1 MSNHSKINLVKDIFQ
16 DPSFQHYYQLIK
28 KSESDQSSRV
38 KPLRVELKQVI
49 GSLLSFLIAGIDHK
63 KPIIYVCENDEE
75 MRVTESDLLELGI
88 KKVLSFPSLQRRP
101 YDTGAIINASS
112 MVQRTEVL
120 QKITEKND
128 FIILCSAEG
137 LFDFIQDPV
146 TFQSAKLELEKSR
159 EYQFQHIQE
168 HLTLNGYKNVRF
180 VDEPGEIAI
189 RGGILDIYPYS
200 GEYPIRIEFFG
211 NEIESI
217 REFDA
222 DSQRSVAFLDRV
234 SIVPDISN
242 IQHESLHNFLDY
254 LGEKVHFVV
263 KDESLILSCL
273 TKLYDDA
280 VERYDPKSQELS
292 PKKLFLDATSFKSI
306 IGEKAESLSYIGFS
320 ETTEFDQIITFDARP
335 QPDFNGVIRQVIED
349 IERQS
354 KQGFATYICCDNQGQ
369 VERFEELLPAVSS
382 SYKYSLLGQSL
393 NKGFILENLKLAVY
407 TDHQIFN
414 RYHRPKI
421 KKRRYSGGISFKE
434 IYDLNLGD
442 YVVHVDYG
450 IGKFSGFKKIE
461 VKGVIQEVVVV
472 QYQENSTLYVN
483 LSSLHKL
490 QKYSAKEGMA
500 PRVTKLG
507 SGEWARKKAQ
517 TRKKV
522 KNIAR
527 DLIELY
533 AKRKMK
539 KAFAYSADNAW
550 QVEMEAR
557 FEFEETLDQD
567 SAIKAVKE
575 DMMNEQPMDRLVCGD
590 VGFGKTEVAI
600 RSAFK
605 AVMDNKQVAVLVP
618 TTLLADQH
626 LKTFRKRMN
635 DFPVKVDALSRFKSA
650 KEQKEILNGVRT
662 GEVDILIGTHRILS
676 KDIIFKDLGLIIIDE
691 EQRFGVSAKEK
702 LKELKAT
709 VDVLTLTATPI
720 PRTLQFAL
728 MGARDLS
735 IITTPPPNRRPVQ
748 TEIHSF
754 DETLIKD
761 ALVQEISRG
770 GQAFFIHNRVGN
782 IEEMTHLIH
791 SLIPEIRVRYAHG
804 QMKTAELE
812 IIIQDFYNNR
822 FDVLIS
828 TNIVEN
834 GIDISNANTIII
846 NDAERFGLAE
856 LHQLRGRVGRSNRK
870 AFCYLIT
877 RPIDQL
883 TPEARKR
890 LIALEEFSDLGS
902 GFNIAM
908 RDLDIRGAGD
918 ILGGEQSG
926 FINDIGFELYTKI
939 LDEAV
944 QEVKEQEFN
953 HLFEGGEK
961 RLAIPETQIVMDESA
976 LLPQQYVSDNVERL
990 NLYRKLAKAN
1000 TVEEIEDWRSEVEDR
1015 FGPFPID
1022 ASRLLQCK
1030 ILQYYASNLYFNKIT
1045 LRVGKMWCM
1054 CPKVKSA
1061 LGRSY
1066 YESPL
1071 FTNILNHIKKVAEDS
1086 HTIIQK
1092 DDAIRFLF
1100 EEVDNL
1106 SDAIDLLK
1114 KIYESQ

>member
-1 MSNHSKINLVKDIFQ
+1 MSNHAKTNLVKDIIQ
-16 DPSFQHYYQLIK
+16 DPSFQQYYQYIK
-28 KSESDQSSRV
+28 KAESEHFDKVR
-38 KPLRVELKQVI
+38 PLRIELKQVI
-49 GSLLSFLIAGIDHK
+49 GSLLSFLIAGIHLK
-63 KPIIYVCENDEE
+63 RPIIYVCENDEE

-88 KKVLSFPSLQRRP
+88 EKVQSFPSLQRRP
-101 YDTGAIINASS
+101 YDTGAIVDASS
-112 MVQRTEVL
+112 MVQRTEIL
-120 QKITEKND
+120 QHIIERND
-128 FIILCSAEG
+128 YIILCSAEG
-137 LFDFIQDPV
+137 LFDFVQDPE
-146 TFQSAKLELEKSR
+146 TFQTAKLELEKSR
-159 EYQFQHIQE
+159 EYQFDDIQE
-168 HLTLNGYKNVRF
+168 HLTLHGYQNVRF
-180 VDEPGEIAI
+180 VDEPGEMAI

-217 REFDA
+217 REFDV

-234 SIVPDISN
+234 SIIPDISN
-242 IQHESLHNFLDY
+242 IQQKSLHNFLHF
-254 LGEKVHFVV
+254 LGEKVHFVI

-273 TKLYDDA
+273 TKLYDEA
-280 VERYDPKSQELS
+280 VERYDPKSQEL
-292 PKKLFLDATSFKSI
+292 PPEKLFLDATSFKSI
-306 IGEKAESLSYIGFS
+306 IEKKAGSLSYIGFS
-320 ETTEFDQIITFDARP
+320 ATTVFDQIITFDARP
-335 QPDFNGVIRQVIED
+335 QPDFNGVIKQVIEE

-354 KQGFATYICCDNQGQ
+354 KQGFTTHICCDNQGQ
-369 VERFEELLPAVSS
+369 VERFEELLPAVSPS
-382 SYKYSLLGQSL
+382 NKYSLLGQSL
-393 NKGFILENLKLAVY
+393 NKGFILEHLKLAVY

-461 VKGVIQEVVVV
+461 VKGVLQEVVVI
-472 QYQENSTLYVN
+472 QYQEDSTLYIN

-507 SGEWARKKAQ
+507 SGEWARKKAK

-522 KNIAR
+522 KDIAR
-527 DLIELY
+527 ELIDLY
-533 AKRKMK
+533 AKRKMQ

-567 SAIKAVKE
+567 LAIKAVKE

-618 TTLLADQH
+618 TTLLANQH
-626 LKTFRKRMN
+626 LKTFSKRMN

-650 KEQKEILNGVRT
+650 KEQKEILKGVSK
-662 GEVDILIGTHRILS
+662 GDVDILIGTHRILS
-676 KDIIFKDLGLIIIDE
+676 KDISFKDLGLIIIDE

-702 LKELKAT
+702 LKALRAT
-709 VDVLTLTATPI
+709 IDVLTLTATPI
-720 PRTLQFAL
+720 PRTLQFSL

-754 DETLIKD
+754 DETLIRD

-782 IEEMTHLIH
+782 IEEMAHMIH
-791 SLIPEIRVRYAHG
+791 TLVPEIRVRYAHG
-804 QMKTAELE
+804 QMKAAELE
-812 IIIQDFYNNR
+812 KIIQDFYNNR

-846 NDAERFGLAE
+846 NDADRFGLAE

-953 HLFEGGEK
+953 YLFEEGEK
-961 RLAIPETQIVMDESA
+961 RLAIPETQIEMDESA
-976 LLPQQYVSDNVERL
+976 LLPQHYVTDNVERL
-990 NLYRKLAKAN
+990 NLYRKIAKAN
-1000 TVEEIEDWRSEVEDR
+1000 TIEEIKDWRSEVEDR
-1015 FGPFPID
+1015 FGPFPSD
-1022 ASRLLQCK
+1022 ATRLWQCK
-1030 ILQYYASNLYFNKIT
+1030 MLQYYASNLYFVKIT

-1054 CPKVKSA
+1054 CPKVESA

-1066 YESPL
+1066 YEAPS
-1071 FTNILNHIKKVAEDS
+1071 FTNILNHIKKVTGDS
-1086 HTIIQK
+1086 HSIIQK

-1100 EEVDNL
+1100 EEVNNL
-1106 SDAIDLLK
+1106 SGAIDLLK